1 MQLLEKNLRKLNE
14 TMPRVVDD
22 ALRHLLPHAALQ
34 KIERERDRKKKYIC
48 YRNPLHWSLQRL
60 GEAFDSFLFR
70 RESEGTPLKHNIA

>member
-34 KIERERDRKKKYIC
+34 KIERERETERK
-48 YRNPLHWSLQRL
+48 
-60 GEAFDSFLFR
+60 
-70 RESEGTPLKHNIA
+70 NIYVTEIRCIGRCNG